1 MRGNYDLNSI
11 KAKLQ
16 EKFNK
21 AEIVVQPN
29 SRRGLNIKIVS
40 NEFIGLSPLNRKKKL
55 ISIISENDIEY
66 YELLTYEENNLYGV
80 DLIDLINEEIPF
92 WSNVVSLSKKE
103 ELNFVSEEDD
113 IPEAPVIITFYSIK
127 GGVGRTTALA
137 YTTSLLEKRGYRVV
151 TIDMDLEA
159 PGLPEVIG
167 INNTN
172 LKKNGLVELLHD
184 LSNDVDVDIRDYM
197 LRTEDKEIYCLPA
210 GIVGKE
216 YIHQLSELNFQQY
229 YRLENNPLHKVFA
242 LIKDTLNPDVI
253 LVDSRTGFS
262 EISGPLLFN
271 LSDMAIIT
279 FFPHPQSKA
288 AFQLLTEGIIA
299 SKNNRGYTP
308 EMRFLIS
315 PVPASDENEKY
326 RRKGIEWIQEVGD
339 IIRSN
344 IIDDNEGEAFKP
356 EEITSLIKYNEEI
369 AYSDK
374 TLNKDAILERYS
386 AISDW
391 VEKLLPPKFA
401 ENNVLAQID
410 RPTKESILESMRI
423 STGQAEEQDNIEETF
438 IKTRDYYKLL
448 EPNTVLVVGRKGTGK
463 TALFRMLREKKDS
476 NALNIMSPSKLYT
489 DTLYL
494 DKNGFE
500 YFEKVLN
507 ERQLSWSQF
516 WSVYILLRIHFDKPD
531 ICNGALKDSLEA
543 LRLSPSNSKLVE
555 MLETLILDPKSS
567 FKILD
572 ELRLILD
579 NNSEGNT
586 YLLFDGLDTGFGSRP
601 EDLRRRNQAIT
612 GLFELWHDWDGRF
625 KNIKFKIFLRKDIW
639 DKIIFQNQSH
649 IWGRDIHLSWDQV
662 NFIKTLAKQ
671 VLRSEQF
678 TTYLKSIWKAF
689 PQGPIEEWDSE
700 EVWALLNILVGERM
714 KGGNTTYTRNWIWNR
729 LSDANQAH
737 SPRYL
742 FQLVNVAI
750 KLEIDETKVDKNI
763 YLRSLVRPRMLSSA
777 LPEVSTEAVR
787 ALREE
792 YPELTDFMAF
802 LKGKTSP
809 IVEQEIE
816 VFKEEIETSN
826 DAGLLSRYT
835 KDESQVRYAVPDLY
849 LKGLGMTRK
858 GQA

>member
-391 VEKLLPPKFA
+391 IEKLLPPKFA